1 MGPCQVHPSGEEA
14 QMQILPHAG
23 TLCLCRPRA
32 SSQPWFCM
40 FWHSDT
46 VMSFITHHASD
57 EKVTVVLE
65 TMEPEPVSML
75 RTLRL
80 KIVTLTYFG
89 FDLDILGDEGISL
102 P

>member
-1 MGPCQVHPSGEEA
+1 
-14 QMQILPHAG
+14 
-23 TLCLCRPRA
+23 
-32 SSQPWFCM
+32 
-40 FWHSDT
+40 
-46 VMSFITHHASD
+46 MSFITHHSSD

>member
-1 MGPCQVHPSGEEA
+1 MGPCQVHPNGEEA
-14 QMQILPHAG
+14 QMQTLSRAA
-23 TLCLCRPRA
+23 TLCLCQPRA

-46 VMSFITHHASD
+46 VMSSITHHTSD
-57 EKVTVVLE
+57 EKVTVVLG

-80 KIVTLTYFG
+80 KIVSLTYFG